1 MEEAHG
7 LHSDLIIVRK
17 AGQQRFFFEGGTRR
31 PHLVVIQSI
40 ENCSYYSRG
49 QQKVT
54 GKRNQ
59 CNAWVYDIHVHQEN
73 TQLGRVAL
81 NKYPSYLI

>member
-7 LHSDLIIVRK
+7 LRSNLIIVWK

-31 PHLVVIQSI
+31 PHLVAIQSI
-40 ENCSYYSRG
+40 GNCSYYSRG

-54 GKRNQ
+54 G
-59 CNAWVYDIHVHQEN
+59 
-73 TQLGRVAL
+73 
-81 NKYPSYLI
+81 